1 MNAKR
6 DENRI
11 PSLLGT
17 SSIDGETPVIVK
29 VEPSTGSVLTKDS
42 DVVTQLE
49 VMNSLV
55 PNKYD
60 SVVITYTD
68 STKKTIDNVVFKLD
82 GTTVQTISLVQATLT
97 DTWARS

>member
-1 MNAKR
+1 M
-6 DENRI
+6 I
-11 PSLLGT
+11 PQDINDRHSRSMIESTATPGVPGRAVVNP
-17 SSIDGETPVIVK
+17 DGSNIA
-29 VEPSTGSVLTKDS
+29 S
-42 DVVTQLE
+42 DVVSQLE

-60 SVVITYTD
+60 SLIITYTD

-82 GTTVQTISLVQATLT
+82 GTTVQTITLAQATLT